1 MLQLALTII
10 IFLIIV
16 IPVGRYMYHI
26 ATWNHTL
33 ADPVFD
39 RLDGVIYKIG
49 GVNPHQ
55 GMNWRQYA
63 LALVGTNAVMVAIG
77 YLILRIQFL
86 PVFNPNGIGAM
97 EETLSFNTIISFMT
111 NTNLQHYSGESGLS
125 YLSQM
130 LVITYM
136 MFVSAATGYAACIA
150 FVRGLAGKSKD
161 NVGNFYADLVKV
173 TTRVLIPLS
182 IIGGMLLIWQG
193 VPQNFDPNVTVT
205 TIEGTQQDIAMG
217 PVAAL
222 EIIKHIGT
230 NGGGFFGVNSST
242 PIENPTIISDLV
254 ELYSM
259 MILPGACVIMFGKMV
274 KDRRRRPPAPV
285 STAPPPRIWSRPAN
299 W

>member
-77 YLILRIQFL
+77 YLILRIQS
-86 PVFNPNGIGAM
+86 VGIFNPNSIGNM
-97 EETLSFNTIISFMT
+97 EPTLAFNTIISFMT

-130 LVITYM
+130 LVIIFM
-136 MFVSAATGYAACIA
+136 MFVSAASGYAACIA
-150 FVRGLAGKSKD
+150 FIRGLTGKTKD
-161 NVGNFYADLVKV
+161 DVGNFFADLTRI
-173 TTRVLIPLS
+173 TTRMLLPLS
-182 IIGGMLLIWQG
+182 IVGGLLLGLSRACVAEFTFYLAIPVMAGASLLKVLKFAVSG
-193 VPQNFDPNVTVT
+193 VAITGTEVAVLAVGCVVAFVVSLAAIRFLMDYVKRHNFT
-205 TIEGTQQDIAMG
+205 
-217 PVAAL
+217 
-222 EIIKHIGT
+222 
-230 NGGGFFGVNSST
+230 FFG
-242 PIENPTIISDLV
+242 IYRIALGLV
-254 ELYSM
+254 VLAVAVVS
-259 MILPGACVIMFGKMV
+259 AMV
-274 KDRRRRPPAPV
+274 
-285 STAPPPRIWSRPAN
+285 
-299 W
+299 

>member
-77 YLILRIQFL
+77 YLILRIQS
-86 PVFNPNGIGAM
+86 VGIFNPNSIGNM
-97 EETLSFNTIISFMT
+97 EPTLAFNTIISFMT

-130 LVITYM
+130 LVIIFM
-136 MFVSAATGYAACIA
+136 MFVSAAA
-150 FVRGLAGKSKD
+150 VLHRG
-161 NVGNFYADLVKV
+161 
-173 TTRVLIPLS
+173 
-182 IIGGMLLIWQG
+182 
-193 VPQNFDPNVTVT
+193 
-205 TIEGTQQDIAMG
+205 
-217 PVAAL
+217 
-222 EIIKHIGT
+222 
-230 NGGGFFGVNSST
+230 
-242 PIENPTIISDLV
+242 
-254 ELYSM
+254 
-259 MILPGACVIMFGKMV
+259 
-274 KDRRRRPPAPV
+274 
-285 STAPPPRIWSRPAN
+285 RPAAGVAGRAPELRRQHRGEYTGGHLPDHRHGSHRRT
-299 W
+299 

>member
-97 EETLSFNTIISFMT
+97 EPTLSFNTIISFMT

-130 LVITYM
+130 LVIIFM
-136 MFVSAATGYAACIA
+136 MFVSASTGYAAC
-150 FVRGLAGKSKD
+150 
-161 NVGNFYADLVKV
+161 
-173 TTRVLIPLS
+173 
-182 IIGGMLLIWQG
+182 
-193 VPQNFDPNVTVT
+193 
-205 TIEGTQQDIAMG
+205 
-217 PVAAL
+217 VASA
-222 EIIKHIGT
+222 
-230 NGGGFFGVNSST
+230 
-242 PIENPTIISDLV
+242 
-254 ELYSM
+254 
-259 MILPGACVIMFGKMV
+259 A
-274 KDRRRRPPAPV
+274 A
-285 STAPPPRIWSRPAN
+285 
-299 W
+299 